1 MMGVEM
7 TVISPD
13 VSSRQRR
20 NLDVNDVAEQLGMSV
35 ATIYRWRS
43 DGTDMPKAFKV
54 GGRVRWTQKAVDD
67 WIDAQI
73 AEAV

>member
-1 MMGVEM
+1 M
-7 TVISPD
+7 TITNPD

-20 NLDVNDVAEQLGMSV
+20 NLDVNDVADQLGMSV

-67 WIDAQI
+67 WIDTQI

>member
-1 MMGVEM
+1 MAI
-7 TVISPD
+7 TSPN

-43 DGTDMPKAFKV
+43 DGTDMPRAFKV
-54 GGRVRWTQKAVDD
+54 GGRVRWTQQSVDD

-73 AEAV
+73 AVAV

>member
-1 MMGVEM
+1 MK
-7 TVISPD
+7 TLITPD

>member
-1 MMGVEM
+1 M
-7 TVISPD
+7 TITTPD

-54 GGRVRWTQKAVDD
+54 GGRVRWTQQAVDD

>member
-1 MMGVEM
+1 M
-7 TVISPD
+7 TITHPN
-13 VSSRQRR
+13 VSSRHRR

-54 GGRVRWTQKAVDD
+54 GGRVRWTQKSVDD

>member
-1 MMGVEM
+1 M
-7 TVISPD
+7 TIISPD

-35 ATIYRWRS
+35 ATLYRWRS

-54 GGRVRWTQKAVDD
+54 GGRVRWTQQAVDD

>member
-1 MMGVEM
+1 M
-7 TVISPD
+7 TITSPT

-20 NLDVNDVAEQLGMSV
+20 NLDVNDVAQQLGLSV

-43 DGTDMPKAFKV
+43 DGTDMPKAFKI

>member
-1 MMGVEM
+1 M